1 MIRGPLTARTLD
13 AIIFCTY
20 RVKTSVLWA
29 CSEAW
34 ACAEIRNGADTA
46 VFSPENGNPSPTR
59 QLVSSSCAYS
69 HHCFPF
75 LPVHALGVLHT
86 DSEGDGRTRS
96 ENRRRAQGCRQG
108 AGRCKPRS
116 AGLQRRAE
124 ESAR

>member
-34 ACAEIRNGADTA
+34 ACAELRIGADTT

-69 HHCFPF
+69 HHRFPF
-75 LPVHALGVLHT
+75 LPVHALGVFQ
-86 DSEGDGRTRS
+86 SYSKGDGGARV
-96 ENRRRAQGCRQG
+96 ENRRCPQRRRCG
-108 AGRCKPRS
+108 ASRCES
-116 AGLQRRAE
+116 GTAGLQRSIE
-124 ESAR
+124 ESTR